1 MHGAMERF
9 PKRDLLTGLGLAG
22 LLLPEAVAYAGM
34 AGLAPGRAI
43 VAAVAGALA
52 YAVLGR
58 SRYAV
63 IAPTSSSAAILGAAL
78 IGLSAEGVVDKGAA
92 ATALSS

>member
-43 VAAVAGALA
+43 VAAVAGAGLCCA
-52 YAVLGR
+52 GPR
-58 SRYAV
+58 RYAV